1 MEKQSGDTGKGSK
14 RSQRDI
20 PNVSCEELKD
30 DLNELDQPKHCRYGA
45 ICVLGQCNC
54 IEEEGEQILVI
65 QSPVIHTNDDPRQSE
80 YYWKPG
86 PFNMMGFMNS
96 LFAAKKTEWKQS
108 KNRCGAATL

>member
-1 MEKQSGDTGKGSK
+1 MQ
-14 RSQRDI
+14 
-20 PNVSCEELKD
+20 L
-30 DLNELDQPKHCRYGA
+30 Y
-45 ICVLGQCNC
+45 

-80 YYWKPG
+80 YHWKPG
-86 PFNMMGFMNS
+86 PFNMMEFMNS